1 MSKRTFWRF
10 FTTILVCLGCA
21 YFFVPLSKVRLG
33 LDLRGGAHYE
43 LEIQGS
49 EALDSDLRDNKD
61 RFQDKLRERGLP
73 NATLIVDKGGLRVD
87 GVDASQKDLVEKVIS
102 GMSNGYSV
110 QNDGG
115 AIRLAQRSD
124 YQKTLIDDAGKRAM
138 QIIENRINQFGVAEP
153 EITRAGAEG
162 TRIVV
167 ELPGV
172 EEGDRERIKGLL
184 SAPGHLEQRLLGNP
198 VDKQIYFPTK
208 EAALQHYN
216 GTIPPQFEL
225 FPDIEVPHGTKKP
238 ENVKPGEEP
247 IQRWVL
253 VESRQGLDGA
263 DIIDANRSQDPN
275 TGSNEVNFTLNKKGS
290 DAFAT
295 LTGIAADQ
303 NRLMAIILD
312 HRIISVLSAREK
324 IFGGAVRISGSFTP
338 QEADDLSLSLRSGAM
353 KASMHFLEQSEV
365 GASLGRASI
374 HAGVRA
380 SLIGFI
386 TIIVFMVLYYKWSGL
401 NAIVALTVNLIV
413 MLGLLGSFHA
423 TLTLPGIAGFA
434 LTIGMAVDA
443 NILIFERIREELDH
457 GKSVPGAIDAG
468 FDNVF
473 WTIVDAHV
481 TQLVAALLLFSFG
494 TGPVKGFA
502 VALAVG
508 VSASLFTSI
517 YVSRFIY
524 DWILERHPGTKTL
537 SV

>member
-10 FTTILVCLGCA
+10 FCTLLVCLGCA
-21 YFFVPLSKVRLG
+21 YFFLPLNKVRLG
-33 LDLRGGAHYE
+33 LDLRGGVHYE

-49 EALDSDLRDNKD
+49 EALQSDLMDNKD

-73 NATLIVDKGGLRVD
+73 NASITVDSGAMRLD
-87 GVDASQKDLVEKVIS
+87 GVDASQKALVEKVIS
-102 GMSNGYSV
+102 GLSSGYAV
-110 QNDGG
+110 QQRGSTLW
-115 AIRLAQRSD
+115 LAQTSSH
-124 YQKTLIDDAGKRAM
+124 QTELVDDAGKRAM

-153 EITRAGAEG
+153 EITRAGADG

-172 EEGDRERIKGLL
+172 EEGDRDRIKGLL
-184 SAPGHLEQRLLGNP
+184 STPGHLEQRLLANP
-198 VDKQIYFPTK
+198 KDGQIYFPTK

-216 GTIPPQFEL
+216 GTIPAEFEL
-225 FPDIEVPHGTKKP
+225 FPDIELPHGSKKP
-238 ENVKPGEEP
+238 EGVKPGEEP
-247 IQRWVL
+247 VQKWAL
-253 VESRQGLDGA
+253 VMARQGLDGA
-263 DIIDANRSQDPN
+263 DIIDASRGQDPN
-275 TGSNEVNFTLNKKGS
+275 TGANNVNFTLNAKG
-290 DAFAT
+290 AKEFAD

-324 IFGGAVRISGSFTP
+324 IFGGAVQISGSFSP
-338 QEADDLSLSLRSGAM
+338 QEADDLALSLRSGAM
-353 KASMHFLEQSEV
+353 KASLHFLEQSEV

-374 HAGVRA
+374 HSGVRA

-386 TIIVFMVLYYKWSGL
+386 TIILFMVLYYKWSGL

-468 FDNVF
+468 FNNVF

>member
-10 FTTILVCLGCA
+10 FTTILICAGCA

-33 LDLRGGAHYE
+33 LDLRGGVHYE

-61 RFQDKLRERGLP
+61 RFQDKLRGRGMP
-73 NATLIVDKGGLRVD
+73 NATLVVDKGALRVD
-87 GVDASQKDLVEKVIS
+87 GVDPSQKDLVDKVVS
-102 GMSNGYSV
+102 GLSSGYSV
-110 QNDGG
+110 EKDGG
-115 AIRLAQRSD
+115 GLRLVQRPS
-124 YQKTLIDDAGKRAM
+124 YQKSLVEDAGKRAM

-184 SAPGHLEQRLLGNP
+184 STPGRLEQRLLGDP
-198 VDKQIYFPTK
+198 ADKQIYFPTK

-225 FPDIEVPHGTKKP
+225 LPDIEVPHGQPKP
-238 ENVKPGEEP
+238 ANVKPGDEP
-247 IQRWVL
+247 VQRWVL

-275 TGSNEVNFTLNKKGS
+275 TGANEVNFTLNKKGA
-290 DAFAT
+290 DAFAN

-338 QEADDLSLSLRSGAM
+338 QEADDLALQLRSGAM
-353 KASMHFLEQSEV
+353 KASMHFLEERVV
-365 GASLGRASI
+365 GPSLGRDSI
-374 HAGVRA
+374 RAGVRA
-380 SLIGFI
+380 SLIGFL
-386 TIIVFMVLYYKWSGL
+386 TIIAFMVFYYKWSGF
-401 NAIVALTVNLIV
+401 NAIVALSVNLIV

-468 FDNVF
+468 FNHVF

>member
-10 FTTILVCLGCA
+10 FTTILICLGCA

-61 RFQDKLRERGLP
+61 RFQDKLRDRGLP
-73 NATLIVDKGGLRVD
+73 NAMLIVDKGALRVD
-87 GVDASQKDLVEKVIS
+87 GVDASQKDLVGKIIS
-102 GMSNGYSV
+102 GLSNGYSV
-110 QNDGG
+110 QDDGG
-115 AIRLAQRSD
+115 VLHLVQRSD
-124 YQKTLIDDAGKRAM
+124 YQKSLIDDAGKRAM

-172 EEGDRERIKGLL
+172 DVGDRERIKGLL

-198 VDKQIYFPTK
+198 ADKAIYFPTK

-247 IQRWVL
+247 VQRWVL

-275 TGSNEVNFTLNKKGS
+275 TGSNEVNFTLNKKGA
-290 DAFAT
+290 DAFAA
-295 LTGIAADQ
+295 LTGIASDQ

-324 IFGGAVRISGSFTP
+324 IFGGAVRISGSFSP
-338 QEADDLSLSLRSGAM
+338 QEADDLALSLRSGAM

-365 GASLGRASI
+365 EASLGRDSI

-380 SLIGFI
+380 SLIGFL
-386 TIIVFMVLYYKWSGL
+386 TIIAFMVLYYKWSGF

-468 FDNVF
+468 FDHVF

>member
-10 FTTILVCLGCA
+10 FTTILICLGCA

-33 LDLRGGAHYE
+33 LDLRGGVHYE
-43 LEIQGS
+43 LEVQGS
-49 EALDSDLRDNKD
+49 EALESDLRDNKD

-73 NATLIVDKGGLRVD
+73 AATVVVDNGALRLD
-87 GVDASQKDLVEKVIS
+87 GVDPSQKGLVEKVIS
-102 GMSNGYSV
+102 GLSNGYAVDQAGNTLRLV
-110 QNDGG
+110 QK
-115 AIRLAQRSD
+115 SD
-124 YQKTLIDDAGKRAM
+124 YQKSLIDDAGKRAM
-138 QIIENRINQFGVAEP
+138 QIIDNRINQFGVAEP
-153 EITRAGAEG
+153 EITRAGPDG

-172 EEGDRERIKGLL
+172 EEGDRDRIKGLL
-184 SAPGHLEQRLLGNP
+184 STPGRLEQRLLANP
-198 VDKQIYFPTK
+198 PDHQIYFPTK

-216 GTIPPQFEL
+216 GTIPADYEL
-225 FPDIEVPHGTKKP
+225 LPDIEVPHGQPKP
-238 ENVKPGEEP
+238 ANVKPGEEP
-247 IQRWVL
+247 VQRWVL

-275 TGSNEVNFTLNKKGS
+275 TGANEVNFTLNKKGA
-290 DAFAT
+290 DDFAN

-312 HRIISVLSAREK
+312 HRIISVLSAHEK
-324 IFGGAVRISGSFTP
+324 IYGGAVRISGSFTP
-338 QEADDLSLSLRSGAM
+338 QEADDLALQLRSGAM

-365 GASLGRASI
+365 GASLGRDSI

-380 SLIGFI
+380 SLIGFL
-386 TIIVFMVLYYKWSGL
+386 TILVFMVLYYRWSGF

-413 MLGLLGSFHA
+413 MLGLLGSFRA

-443 NILIFERIREELDH
+443 NILIFERIREELAA
-457 GKSVPGAIDAG
+457 GKSVPGAIEAG
-468 FDNVF
+468 FNNVF

>member
-10 FTTILVCLGCA
+10 FTTILICAGCA
-21 YFFVPLSKVRLG
+21 FFFWPLSKVRLG
-33 LDLRGGAHYE
+33 LDLRGGVHYE
-43 LEIQGS
+43 LEIQAN
-49 EALDSDLRDNKD
+49 EALESDLRDNKD

-73 NATLIVDKGGLRVD
+73 NATLILDNGTLRVD
-87 GVDASQKDLVEKVIS
+87 GVDASQQDLVTRTIS
-102 GMSNGYSV
+102 QMSPGYEVRKDGSV
-110 QNDGG
+110 L
-115 AIRLAQRSD
+115 RLAQKPD
-124 YQKTLIDDAGKRAM
+124 YQKTLVDDAAKRAVE
-138 QIIENRINQFGVAEP
+138 IIDKRVNGLGVAES
-153 EITRAGAEG
+153 EITRAGADG

-172 EEGDRERIKGLL
+172 EEGDRERIKTLL
-184 SAPGHLEQRLLGNP
+184 STPGSLEQRLLGNP
-198 VDKQIYFPTK
+198 PDKQNRFPTK
-208 EAALQHYN
+208 EAALQHFN
-216 GTIPPQFEL
+216 GTIPPEYEL
-225 FPDIEVPHGTKKP
+225 IPNIEVPHGMPKP
-238 ENVKPGEEP
+238 VGVKPGEEP
-247 IQRWVL
+247 IQNWIL
-253 VESRQGLDGA
+253 VESRQGLNGA
-263 DIIDANRSQDPN
+263 DITEAYRAQDPN
-275 TGSNEVNFTLNKKGS
+275 TGSNTVHINLNKTGAE
-290 DAFAT
+290 AFSRI
-295 LTGIAADQ
+295 TGIAHDDD
-303 NRLMAIILD
+303 RRMAIILD
-312 HRIISVLSAREK
+312 HRVISILSASAKLYDSAE
-324 IFGGAVRISGSFTP
+324 ITGSFTP
-338 QEADDLSLSLRSGAM
+338 QEADDLAMQLRSGAM
-353 KASMHFLEQSEV
+353 KASLHFLEQSEV
-365 GASLGRASI
+365 GASLGHDSI
-374 HAGVRA
+374 RAGVRA

-386 TIIVFMVLYYKWSGL
+386 TIILFMVLYYKWSGL
-401 NAIVALTVNLIV
+401 NAIVALSVNLIV

-468 FDNVF
+468 FNNVF

>member
-10 FTTILVCLGCA
+10 FTTILICLGCA
-21 YFFVPLSKVRLG
+21 YFFVPLNKVRLG
-33 LDLRGGAHYE
+33 LDLRGGVHYE

-49 EALDSDLRDNKD
+49 EALESDLRDNKD

-73 NATLIVDKGGLRVD
+73 NATLVIDGGSLRVD
-87 GVDASQKDLVEKVIS
+87 GVDTGQDGLVGKVVT
-102 GMSNGYSV
+102 GLSNGYAVKRDGAVLRLV
-110 QNDGG
+110 QK
-115 AIRLAQRSD
+115 SD
-124 YQKTLIDDAGKRAM
+124 YQKSLVDDAGKRAM

-153 EITRAGAEG
+153 EITRAGADG

-172 EEGDRERIKGLL
+172 EEGDRDRIKGLL
-184 SAPGHLEQRLLGNP
+184 STPGRLEQRLLANP
-198 VDKQIYFPTK
+198 PDRLVHFPTK
-208 EAALQHYN
+208 EAALQHFN
-216 GTIPPQFEL
+216 GAIPAEYEL
-225 FPDIEVPHGTKKP
+225 VPNIETPHGQPKP
-238 ENVKPGEEP
+238 VGVKAGEEP
-247 IQRWVL
+247 IREWTL
-253 VESRQGLDGA
+253 VESRRGLDGA
-263 DIIDANRSQDPN
+263 DIIDASHGQDQN
-275 TGSNEVNFTLNKKGS
+275 TGANEVNFTLNSKGAK
-290 DAFAT
+290 DFAD
-295 LTGIAADQ
+295 LTGIASEQ
-303 NRLMAIILD
+303 SRLMAIILD
-312 HRIISVLSAREK
+312 HRIISVLSAHEK
-324 IFGGAVRISGSFTP
+324 IYGGAVRISGSFTP
-338 QEADDLSLSLRSGAM
+338 QEADDLALSLRSGAM

-365 GASLGRASI
+365 GASLGRDSI

-380 SLIGFI
+380 SLIGFL
-386 TIIVFMVLYYKWSGL
+386 TIIAFMVLYYKWSGF
-401 NAIVALTVNLIV
+401 NAIVALSVNLIV

-468 FDNVF
+468 FNNVF

-508 VSASLFTSI
+508 VTASLFTSI

>member
-10 FTTILVCLGCA
+10 FTTILICTGCA
-21 YFFVPLSKVRLG
+21 YFFWPLTKVRLG
-33 LDLRGGAHYE
+33 LDLRGGVHYE
-43 LEIQGS
+43 LEIQGN
-49 EALDSDLRDNKD
+49 EALESDLRDNKD
-61 RFQDKLRERGLP
+61 RFQDKLRARGLP
-73 NATLIVDKGGLRVD
+73 NATLIMDNGTLRVD
-87 GVDASQKDLVEKVIS
+87 GVDASQQDLVGRVVS
-102 GMSNGYSV
+102 GLSNGYTV
-110 QNDGG
+110 KQDGTVL
-115 AIRLAQRSD
+115 RLAQKPD
-124 YQKTLIDDAGKRAM
+124 YQKSLIDDAGKRAM

-153 EITRAGAEG
+153 EITRAGADG

-172 EEGDRERIKGLL
+172 EEGDRDRIKGLL
-184 SAPGHLEQRLLGNP
+184 STPGRLEQRLLGNP
-198 VDKQIYFPTK
+198 ADKMIYFPTK
-208 EAALQHYN
+208 EAALQHFN
-216 GTIPPQFEL
+216 GTIPPEFEL
-225 FPDIEVPHGTKKP
+225 FPDIETPHGSPKP
-238 ENVKPGEEP
+238 VNVKPGDEP
-247 IQRWVL
+247 VTKWVV

-263 DIIDANRSQDPN
+263 DIIDASRGQDQN
-275 TGSNEVNFTLNKKGS
+275 TNANEVNFTLNAKGTT
-290 DAFAT
+290 DFAN
-295 LTGIAADQ
+295 LTGIASDQ

-312 HRIISVLSAREK
+312 HRIISVLSAQEK
-324 IFGGAVRISGSFTP
+324 IYGGAVRITGSFTP
-338 QEADDLSLSLRSGAM
+338 QEADDLALSLRSGAM

-365 GASLGRASI
+365 GASLGRDSI

-380 SLIGFI
+380 SLIGFL
-386 TIIVFMVLYYKWSGL
+386 TIIAFMVLYYKWSGF
-401 NAIVALTVNLIV
+401 NAIVALSVNLIV

-457 GKSVPGAIDAG
+457 GKSVSGAIDSG
-468 FDNVF
+468 FNNVF

>member
-10 FTTILVCLGCA
+10 FTTILICLGCA

-33 LDLRGGAHYE
+33 LDLRGGVHYE

-49 EALDSDLRDNKD
+49 EALESDLRDNKD

-73 NATLIVDKGGLRVD
+73 AATLILDNGTLRVD
-87 GVDASQKDLVEKVIS
+87 GVDAAQKDLVEKVVTGLS
-102 GMSNGYSV
+102 SGYSV
-110 QNDGG
+110 QQDG
-115 AIRLAQRSD
+115 ATMRLVQRAD
-124 YQKTLIDDAGKRAM
+124 YQKSLIDDAGKRAM

-153 EITRAGAEG
+153 EITRAGANG

-172 EEGDRERIKGLL
+172 EEGDRDRIKGLL
-184 SAPGHLEQRLLGNP
+184 STPGRLEQRLLGNP
-198 VDKQIYFPTK
+198 ADKQIYFPTK
-208 EAALQHYN
+208 EAALQHFN
-216 GTIPPQFEL
+216 GTIPPEFEL
-225 FPDIEVPHGTKKP
+225 LPDIEVPHGTKKP
-238 ENVKPGEEP
+238 ENVRPGDER
-247 IQRWVL
+247 IQRWIV

-263 DIIDANRSQDPN
+263 DIIDAHRSQDPN
-275 TGSNEVNFTLNKKGS
+275 TGANEVNFTLNTKGAG
-290 DAFAT
+290 DFAN
-295 LTGIAADQ
+295 LTGIASDQ
-303 NRLMAIILD
+303 DRLMAIILD
-312 HRIISVLSAREK
+312 HRIISVLSAHEK
-324 IFGGAVRISGSFTP
+324 IYGGAVRISGSFTP

-353 KASMHFLEQSEV
+353 KASMHFLEERV
-365 GASLGRASI
+365 VLASLGRDSI

-380 SLIGFI
+380 SLIGFL
-386 TIIVFMVLYYKWSGL
+386 TIIAFMVLYYKWSGF
-401 NAIVALTVNLIV
+401 NAIVALSVNLIV

-457 GKSVPGAIDAG
+457 GKSVPGAIDSG
-468 FDNVF
+468 FNNVF